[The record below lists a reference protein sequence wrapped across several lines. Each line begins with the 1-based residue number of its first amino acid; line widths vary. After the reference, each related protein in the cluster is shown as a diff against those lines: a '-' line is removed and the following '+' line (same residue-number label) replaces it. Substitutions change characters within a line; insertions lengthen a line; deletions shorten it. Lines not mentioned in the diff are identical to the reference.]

1 MAPSRD
7 EKAMM
12 IDLEMLKA
20 YRHRWEAVAEIE
32 AIERQQISLLERWR
46 KMNALLRMAAGLGLR
61 LYSDDSQDDTV
72 RQRWNRL
79 AEIYLADVERQSQ

>member
-1 MAPSRD
+1 MAPSGD
-7 EKAMM
+7 EKAIM

-32 AIERQQISLLERWR
+32 AIERQQISLTERWH
-46 KMNALLRMAAGLGLR
+46 KMNALLRMAAALELR
-61 LYSDDSQDDTV
+61 LPGVDPQDDSV

-79 AEIYLADVERQSQ
+79 AEIYLTDVERQSQ

>member
-1 MAPSRD
+1 
-7 EKAMM
+7 M

-20 YRHRWEAVAEIE
+20 YQRRWEAVAEIE
-32 AIERQQISLLERWR
+32 AMERQQISLIERWH
-46 KMNALLRMAAGLGLR
+46 KMNALLRMAAALGLR
-61 LYSDDSQDDTV
+61 LHGNDPQDDSI